1 MKKVWIG
8 VVFILCVG
16 LVCGGFYYVKN
27 YMGSGDEGAELT
39 EVQKLINRDLTK
51 QYPNTPREV
60 VKFYNRIILAYYE
73 NDLSDNEF
81 EALADQA
88 LLLFD
93 AELVKENPKDSYM
106 NSVRADVEDYA
117 ARRRSI
123 TKANVCDTKDV
134 VYRNDPNNGDEIA
147 YVPTSYFV
155 KLDSSYDK
163 TYQQYV
169 LRRDENGDWKI
180 LTYYQIA
187 AAETEDEDD

>member
-1 MKKVWIG
+1 MKNVWIG

-27 YMGSGDEGAELT
+27 YMRSGDEGAELT

-60 VKFYNRIILAYYE
+60 VKFYNRIILAYYAD
-73 NDLSDNEF
+73 DLSDDEF

-93 AELVKENPKDSYM
+93 TDLAEENPKDSYM
-106 NSVRADVEDYA
+106 NSVRADVEDYK

-147 YVPTSYFV
+147 YVPASYFV

-169 LRRDENGDWKI
+169 LRRDANGDWKI